1 MNQIRSIRSLTAEE
15 LKNIKRAMKTDRDA
29 QFRVRANAIWLSHQG
44 YKADEIAKIL
54 DRHRNSVISW
64 FDRYGSKGLEGLRD
78 PQRSGRPPKAGP
90 EFQKALVIAVKTQP
104 RNLGYNFTSWSA
116 GRLVEH
122 MAKETGIRISE
133 IQLRRLL
140 HKNGIVFRKP
150 KHDLKAKQD
159 AALYNQ
165 KKELLEFLKKTRS
178 PIMPVLSFCF
188 WMNVISTFIPT

>member
-15 LKNIKRAMKTDRDA
+15 LKSIKQAMKTDRDA

-44 YKADEIAKIL
+44 YKVDEIAKIL
-54 DRHRNSVISW
+54 DRHRNAIVSW
-64 FDRYGSKGLEGLRD
+64 FDRYESKGLAGLRD
-78 PQRSGRPPKAGP
+78 SHRSGRPPKAGP
-90 EFQKALVIAVKTQP
+90 EFQQVLVQAVKTPP
-104 RNLGYNFTSWSA
+104 RTLGYGFTCWSA

-122 MAKETGIRISE
+122 MAKQTGIRISE

-159 AALYNQ
+159 PALYNQ
-165 KKELLEFLKKTRS
+165 KKDLLEFLKKTQS
-178 PIMPVLSFCF
+178 PRMPVLSFCF
-188 WMNVISTFIPT
+188 WMSVISTFIRI